1 MPRSKDKPVVLVG
14 IVGSTLDAAG
24 GAADRR
30 WGAWRPSVAMCG
42 HGELPVAR
50 VELLHHRK
58 FGELAA
64 RVAADIRTV
73 SAWTEVRSWPL
84 DVANPWEFGGVY
96 GALYDFARGYP
107 FAVDD
112 EDYLVHITTGTHVE
126 QICLFLLA
134 EARYLPGRLLQTSP
148 PPRTP
153 GAAPVTD
160 PLGHVPG
167 RYQLIDLD
175 LSAYDQLAARSR
187 KEHQDALTLLKSGIT
202 TKNAAYNAM
211 MLRLEQVASR
221 SRAPVLLL
229 GPTGS
234 GKSSLARRIHALK
247 RERRVAAGEL
257 VEVNCA
263 TLRGDAAM
271 STLFGHVKGAFTGAV
286 TERPGLLR
294 RADGGVLFLDEIGEL
309 GLDEQAMLLRAL
321 EDRRFLPM
329 GSDKEVASDFQLVA
343 GTNRDLRAA
352 VATGRFRDD
361 LLARIDLWTFHLP
374 ALRERPE
381 DLEPNL
387 DLELERAGRE
397 LGLRVSISREAR
409 AAYLAAGAAAPWP
422 GNFRDLAASV
432 TRMATLAAGGRI
444 TEADVAVELAALA
457 RQWGPARPG
466 DPSTDVDDDTAALD
480 ALLGRERAAALDRF
494 DRAQLAEVVAVC
506 RASASLSEAG
516 RALFAASRARKAAPN
531 DADRLRKYL
540 ARFGL
545 RFADVS

>member
-1 MPRSKDKPVVLVG
+1 MARTLDKPGRKTVLVG
-14 IVGSTLDAAG
+14 IVGSSLDAAG
-24 GAADRR
+24 GAGEKR
-30 WGAWRPSVAMCG
+30 WGAWRPSVAMCA
-42 HGELPVAR
+42 HAELPVAR
-50 VELLHHRK
+50 VELLHHRR

-64 RVAADIRTV
+64 RVADDIRAL
-73 SAWTEVRSWPL
+73 SPWTEVRTWPL
-84 DVANPWEFGGVY
+84 DVADPWELSGVY
-96 GALYDFARGYP
+96 GALYDFARSYP

-148 PPRTP
+148 PQRTP
-153 GAAPVTD
+153 GAAAITD

-175 LSAYDQLAARSR
+175 LSRYDQLAARS
-187 KEHQDALTLLKSGIT
+187 KQEHHDAIALLKSGIT
-202 TKNAAYNAM
+202 TRNAAYNAM
-211 MLRLEQVASR
+211 VLRLEQVATR
-221 SRAPVLLL
+221 SRAPILLL

-247 RERRVAAGEL
+247 RERRQAAGEL

-271 STLFGHVKGAFTGAV
+271 STLFGHVKGAFTGA
-286 TERPGLLR
+286 TGDRPGLLR
-294 RADGGVLFLDEIGEL
+294 RADGGVMFLDEIGEL

-329 GSDKEVASDFQLVA
+329 GSDREVASDFQLVA

-352 VATGRFRDD
+352 VAAGRFRDD

-397 LGLRVSISREAR
+397 LGHRVAMSHEAR
-409 AAYLAAGAAAPWP
+409 AAYLARGRAAPWP

-432 TRMATLAAGGRI
+432 TRMATLASGGRI
-444 TEADVAVELAALA
+444 TEADVAVELAALT
-457 RQWGPARPG
+457 RQWTGA
-466 DPSTDVDDDTAALD
+466 PSVASDVVADV
-480 ALLGRERAAALDRF
+480 LGERAAALDRF
-494 DRAQLAEVVAVC
+494 DRAQLAEVIAVC
-506 RASASLSEAG
+506 RASSSLSEAG
-516 RALFAASRARKAAPN
+516 RALFAASRAKKAAPN

-540 ARFGL
+540 ARYGL
-545 RFADVS
+545 AFADIT

>member
-1 MPRSKDKPVVLVG
+1 VLVG
-14 IVGSTLDAAG
+14 MIGSRLDALG
-24 GAADRR
+24 GATEKR
-30 WGAWRPSVAMCG
+30 WGAWRPSVAMCT
-42 HGELPVAR
+42 HPALPVAR
-50 VELLHHRK
+50 VELLHHRR
-58 FGELAA
+58 FDELAA
-64 RVAADIRTV
+64 RVAADVRV
-73 SAWTEVRSWPL
+73 LSPWTEVRTWPL
-84 DVANPWEFGGVY
+84 DVADPWELGGVY
-96 GALYDFARGYP
+96 SALYDFARGYP

-112 EDYLVHITTGTHVE
+112 EDYLIHITTGTHVE
-126 QICLFLLA
+126 QICMFLLA

-175 LSAYDQLAARSR
+175 LSRYDQLAARSR

-202 TKNAAYNAM
+202 TRNAAYNAM
-211 MLRLEQVASR
+211 MLRLEQVATR

-247 RERRVAAGEL
+247 RERRLAAGEL

-329 GSDKEVASDFQLVA
+329 GSDREVASDFQLVA

-352 VATGRFRDD
+352 VIAGRFRDD

-397 LGLRVSISREAR
+397 LGLRVSMSHEAR
-409 AAYLAAGAAAPWP
+409 AAYLARGRSAPWP

-444 TEADVAVELAALA
+444 TEADVAVELDALT
-457 RQWGPARPG
+457 RQWSGA
-466 DPSTDVDDDTAALD
+466 PSSAATVDDADEAVRAV
-480 ALLGRERAAALDRF
+480 LGVERAAGLDRF
-494 DRAQLAEVVAVC
+494 DRAQLAEVIAVC
-506 RASASLSEAG
+506 RASSSLSEAG

-545 RFADVS
+545 GFADVSR